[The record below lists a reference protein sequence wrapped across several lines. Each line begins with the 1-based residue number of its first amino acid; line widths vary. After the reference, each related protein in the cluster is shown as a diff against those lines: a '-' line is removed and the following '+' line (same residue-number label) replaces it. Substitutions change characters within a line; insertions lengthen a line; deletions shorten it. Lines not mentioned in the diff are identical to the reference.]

1 MGGRAR
7 EGLAGRHPNWVV
19 YVIIRTDGGWALSIA
34 PGLEISSNTAL
45 HSQHLATNGCGAFG
59 QSFVGFVMTR
69 KIAEILRVQ
78 SSIDVPF
85 CSFLLQ

>member
-34 PGLEISSNTAL
+34 PGLEISSNTKTTCPAL
-45 HSQHLATNGCGAFG
+45 SALGH
-59 QSFVGFVMTR
+59 
-69 KIAEILRVQ
+69 
-78 SSIDVPF
+78 
-85 CSFLLQ
+85 